1 MKNYVKP
8 VVEIVEIETA
18 DVITAS
24 LGGLFTNVNNPGIED
39 GGNGSRVVDMTG
51 YETRGF

>member
-24 LGGLFTNVNNPGIED
+24 LRGLFTNLNNNGIED
-39 GGNGSRVVDMTG
+39 GGNGSRVEDMTG
-51 YETRGF
+51 YKTSNF

>member
-18 DVITAS
+18 DVITTS
-24 LGGLFTNVNNPGIED
+24 LAGLFTSVNNPGIEY
-39 GGNGSRVVDMTG
+39 GGHVTSLDA
-51 YETRGF
+51 FKI

>member
-39 GGNGSRVVDMTG
+39 GGKGSRTEDMSNFKTS
-51 YETRGF
+51 RF